1 MNAEHAPFRHY
12 LDLADA
18 RLGSQVVAVSDEW
31 FAPASRMLQAG
42 EPVWKEGVFDD
53 SGKWM
58 DGWETRRKRF
68 EGHDQA
74 VIRLGVPGVLKGV
87 DIDTRFFTGNHPP
100 AASLDGSFCAEGDPD
115 DSTSWSE
122 VLPAV
127 ELQGDSHHYHP
138 IDDERPWTHLRLN
151 IYPDGGIARLR
162 LYGVPYRDWSSQPP
176 GTALDLA
183 AAVNGGRAL
192 ACSDQHFGHM
202 GNLLNPG
209 RAINMGDGW
218 ETGRRRTPGHD
229 WVIVALGHPGSIE
242 AAVVDTLHFKG
253 NYPESCSIQ
262 AAFVE
267 GGNEARIEAQSL
279 FWRELLPAQKLEMHQ
294 EHRFE
299 RHLNALGPIT
309 HVRLNIFPTAASAA
323 CACSAGHNY
332 RETRAPACV
341 RNTTN
346 RIDRISMRTLKI
358 EPLTK
363 EAFAPF
369 GDVIETDGSDYF
381 MINNGSTR
389 RYHKLATVETA
400 QPEDNAIISI
410 FSAEKLEMPLRIRML
425 ERHPLGSQA
434 FIPLLGNPF
443 LVVVAP
449 LGDVPVPGLVRA
461 FLTNGRQG
469 VNYHRGVWHH
479 PVLTIEKRD
488 DFLVVDRSGSGNNCD
503 EHFFTED
510 EQLLLDPQS
519 NQ

>member
-1 MNAEHAPFRHY
+1 MNAEHSPFRHY

-74 VIRLGVPGVLKGV
+74 VIRLRAGRAEG
-87 DIDTRFFTGNHPP
+87 RRHRHPLLHRQP
-100 AASLDGSFCAEGDPD
+100 SAGGFLDGCFCAEGDPD

-122 VLPAV
+122 VLAAV
-127 ELQGDSHHYHP
+127 GLQGDSHHYHP

-162 LYGVPYRDWSSQPP
+162 LYGVPYRDWSNQPP

-192 ACSDQHFGHM
+192 ACSDQHFGRM

-229 WVIVALGHPGSIE
+229 WDRRPRPSRQHRGGGRRYLALQGQLSGK
-242 AAVVDTLHFKG
+242 LQ
-253 NYPESCSIQ
+253 IQ

-309 HVRLNIFPTAASAA
+309 HVRLNIFPDGGVS
-323 CACSAGHNY
+323 
-332 RETRAPACV
+332 RLR
-341 RNTTN
+341 
-346 RIDRISMRTLKI
+346 L
-358 EPLTK
+358 
-363 EAFAPF
+363 F
-369 GDVIETDGSDYF
+369 G
-381 MINNGSTR
+381 R
-389 RYHKLATVETA
+389 
-400 QPEDNAIISI
+400 P
-410 FSAEKLEMPLRIRML
+410 
-425 ERHPLGSQA
+425 
-434 FIPLLGNPF
+434 
-443 LVVVAP
+443 
-449 LGDVPVPGLVRA
+449 
-461 FLTNGRQG
+461 
-469 VNYHRGVWHH
+469 
-479 PVLTIEKRD
+479 
-488 DFLVVDRSGSGNNCD
+488 
-503 EHFFTED
+503 
-510 EQLLLDPQS
+510 QLP
-519 NQ
+519 

>member
-100 AASLDGSFCAEGDPD
+100 AASLDGCFCAEGDPD

-127 ELQGDSHHYHP
+127 GLQGDSHHYHP

-192 ACSDQHFGHM
+192 ACSD
-202 GNLLNPG
+202 
-209 RAINMGDGW
+209 
-218 ETGRRRTPGHD
+218 
-229 WVIVALGHPGSIE
+229 
-242 AAVVDTLHFKG
+242 
-253 NYPESCSIQ
+253 
-262 AAFVE
+262 
-267 GGNEARIEAQSL
+267 
-279 FWRELLPAQKLEMHQ
+279 
-294 EHRFE
+294 
-299 RHLNALGPIT
+299 
-309 HVRLNIFPTAASAA
+309 
-323 CACSAGHNY
+323 
-332 RETRAPACV
+332 
-341 RNTTN
+341 
-346 RIDRISMRTLKI
+346 
-358 EPLTK
+358 
-363 EAFAPF
+363 
-369 GDVIETDGSDYF
+369 
-381 MINNGSTR
+381 
-389 RYHKLATVETA
+389 
-400 QPEDNAIISI
+400 
-410 FSAEKLEMPLRIRML
+410 
-425 ERHPLGSQA
+425 
-434 FIPLLGNPF
+434 
-443 LVVVAP
+443 
-449 LGDVPVPGLVRA
+449 
-461 FLTNGRQG
+461 
-469 VNYHRGVWHH
+469 
-479 PVLTIEKRD
+479 
-488 DFLVVDRSGSGNNCD
+488 
-503 EHFFTED
+503 
-510 EQLLLDPQS
+510 
-519 NQ
+519 